1 METGGFGN
9 SGTTKGNEMLN
20 INEDD
25 LKAAIVAKA
34 TDDILREYEDIQ
46 GMVQAEV
53 SKRLDKIFSERAAEQ
68 VKAAIDAAVANSFE
82 REYRRVNTWGEP
94 EGAPTTIRKELEK
107 TVSAYWSAKVE
118 PRTGKPSTS
127 DYSSVTRAEY
137 LMTQVCAEDFTAGMR
152 QSALNVTGAL
162 KDGLRNQ
169 IGKQMDQMLDELFR
183 IKSLQDQGK
192 VEKPY

>member
-1 METGGFGN
+1 
-9 SGTTKGNEMLN
+9 MLN

-34 TDDILREYEDIQ
+34 TDEILRHEDDLSS
-46 GMVQAEV
+46 MVRQEV
-53 SKRLDKIFSERAAEQ
+53 KQRVDKIFADRATQQIQE
-68 VKAAIDAAVANSFE
+68 AIDSAVAKSFE
-82 REYRRVNTWGEP
+82 QEYRRVTAFGEP

-118 PRTGKPSTS
+118 PRTGKPATS
-127 DYSSVTRAEY
+127 DYNAVTRAEY
-137 LMTQVCAEDFTAGMR
+137 LMTQVCAEDFTSGLK
-152 QSALNVTGAL
+152 SSVLTVTGAL

-169 IGKQMDQMLDELFR
+169 LAKQMDGMLDELFR